1 MFLNFEI
8 ANITPKFKNKF
19 HYKMR
24 FFKKNKLYK
33 IFFILFYLCVA
44 HAQPTHQPGILL
56 KSNTQQ
62 AGQYYF
68 YTAQED
74 AVSLHKINTSSE
86 YYKIWE
92 YVFLDK
98 KDFTPVSLLFGDVT
112 GNGEQEFI
120 VVGNVFG
127 GATEIYIFQTDNNIP
142 VSEPAI
148 YEVLSLKRGSRPT
161 KAELVM
167 WDGDKDHEIVMIM
180 SSPDRSLIVL
190 DYNINTLQ
198 PIKHKVATRFMEN
211 TYGPVEMLKFDY
223 NQNNQDDLILYT
235 TSTTP
240 EQHIYTVSTKKE
252 ETKKIS
258 KLKIDKFKIIKDQD
272 EIYEI
277 LITQDNK
284 VYLAGDKKIILE
296 NPTIDLLK
304 FNNNFIVQ
312 ITPQEIKNIELK
324 KEDMV
329 FEIKSSTT
337 IPISD
342 KNINYLYNTS
352 QNIMLFYDKGI
363 KNPKIVFIKENLEW
377 QNLTKIDKQKKEIVK
392 KPDKSMEDIIKG
404 VVQQEK
410 EDPVNTVKDSTGIQ
424 DSLYVNTGDV
434 LKISINTANPENI
447 TSVETNI
454 LPKGM
459 ILNPEAMEFEWS
471 PEQTQIGENVFQY
484 SIVSETSPTLKVNQE
499 DSSKLTLERITQT
512 QNKNHKHM
520 IFVNDIPKLILD
532 NNFDT
537 INVEGSFNT
546 PYSIQDQFVLTE
558 YKIDI
563 IQPTKNTLLIDN
575 GSIYW
580 EPTKNDVGLN
590 EFLVQLSDGLA
601 QDTARITVVVD
612 TTVKVTQTNLLAT
625 LNQEFIYELPHQPGY
640 TYNILNAP
648 NNLRITP
655 KGKVYWIPLATQV
668 DNNVIE
674 ININTGTTLDK
685 HKFNVYVNAP
695 PVISYRPAQQEY
707 ITKGDSFRFIYQSFD
722 LNLTPNLNWS
732 LELVNPDQKNQFI
745 LNEFGKLTVATDSL
759 IDNQD
764 YIVVLSDGINNDK
777 FFGTL
782 YVNAIPQIVSTPP
795 DYLVLGDTLE
805 YQIKVEDLNKEKP
818 FSSQY
823 LSSSTNKI
831 EYSLEG
837 APINAS
843 IDSAGLLFWV
853 PGVSQLGSH
862 NFDVLITD
870 SLTTANHSFSLF
882 VNDKP
887 NIISV
892 DSLSIMVGDTL
903 NHFFDASDLNSESS
917 LIYSIKTTIDEL
929 MFSGKAGKLT
939 WIPQLDDIGV
949 NTLEISVSD
958 GFSLSTDTQKLKVFV
973 YVPPRPTNMP
983 DSTAYVNLEY
993 VFSPKAQD
1001 MYLDSVYNKD
1011 IFIEFLS
1018 PDTLFNGFYNHE
1030 TNTLKWTP
1038 LSKDLGLQKLQF
1050 IIKDKYNTT
1059 SAQRYNVN
1067 VLMSPCDISDTL
1079 YVNQVDT
1086 VYIKT
1091 SKNQST
1097 QKRSPFSPFP

>member
-33 IFFILFYLCVA
+33 IFFILFCFCVA

-62 AGQYYF
+62 TGQYYF
-68 YTAQED
+68 YTTQENSI
-74 AVSLHKINTSSE
+74 SLHEINNSFE

-98 KDFTPVSLLFGDVT
+98 KEFTPVSLLFGDVT

-120 VVGNVFG
+120 IVGNVFG
-127 GATEIYIFQTDNNIP
+127 GATEIYIFQTDNSIP

-148 YEVLSLKRGSRPT
+148 YEVLSLKKGSRPT
-161 KAELVM
+161 KAELFM
-167 WDGDKDHEIVMIM
+167 WDGDKDYEIVMVM
-180 SSPDRSLIVL
+180 SSPERNLIVL

-211 TYGPVEMLKFDY
+211 TYGPVEMLRFDH
-223 NQNNQDDLILYT
+223 NQDNKDDLILYT

-240 EQHIYTVSTKKE
+240 EKYIYTVNTKKE
-252 ETKKIS
+252 ESKKIS
-258 KLKIDKFKIIKDQD
+258 KLKIDKLKIIKEKD
-272 EIYEI
+272 EVYEI
-277 LITQDNK
+277 LITQENK
-284 VYLAGDKKIILE
+284 VHLEGDKKNILD
-296 NPTIDLLK
+296 NSTIDILQ
-304 FNNNFIVQ
+304 FSNNIITQ
-312 ITPQEIKNIELK
+312 ITPQEIKNIKFKTE
-324 KEDMV
+324 EMV
-329 FEIKSSTT
+329 FEINSSTK
-337 IPISD
+337 IPI
-342 KNINYLYNTS
+342 KNKSINYLYNTS
-352 QNIMLFYDKGI
+352 QNVMLFYDNEM
-363 KNPKIVFIKENLEW
+363 KNPKIVFIKEKLEW
-377 QNLTKIDKQKKEIVK
+377 QSLAKEEKKKKEIVK
-392 KPDKSMEDIIKG
+392 KLDKSMEDIIKG
-404 VVQQEK
+404 VVQKEK
-410 EDPVNTVKDSTGIQ
+410 DGLTSTIKDSVRIK
-424 DSLYVNTGDV
+424 DSLYVNIGDM
-434 LKISINTANPENI
+434 LKISINTTNPENI
-447 TSVETNI
+447 ISVETNI

-459 ILNPEAMEFEWS
+459 ILNPESMEFEWS
-471 PEQTQIGENVFQY
+471 PEQSQIGGNIFQY
-484 SIVSETSPTLKVNQE
+484 SVVSETSPTLRVNQE
-499 DSSKLTLERITQT
+499 DSSKLTLERITKT

-537 INVEGSFNT
+537 INVQGSFNT

-558 YKIDI
+558 HKIDI
-563 IQPTKNTLLIDN
+563 IQPTKNTLLIDS

-580 EPTKNDVGLN
+580 EPNKNDVGLN

-601 QDTARITVVVD
+601 KDTTRITVVVD

-625 LNQEFIYELPHQPGY
+625 LNKEFIYELPYQPGY

-655 KGKVYWIPLATQV
+655 KGKVFWIPLATQV
-668 DNNVIE
+668 DDNVIE
-674 ININTGTTLDK
+674 ININRGTTLDK

-707 ITKGDSFRFIYQSFD
+707 ITKGDSFRFTYQSFD

-732 LELVNPDQKNQFI
+732 LELVGPDKKNQFI
-745 LNEFGKLTVATDSL
+745 LDEIGNFTVATDSL

-764 YIVVLSDGINNDK
+764 YIIILSDGINDDK

-795 DYLVLGDTLE
+795 DYLVLGDTLK
-805 YQIKVEDLNKEKP
+805 YKIKVEDLNKEKP

-837 APINAS
+837 APTNAS
-843 IDSAGLLFWV
+843 IDSTGLLFWV
-853 PGVSQLGSH
+853 PEVSQLGSH

-870 SLTTANHSFSLF
+870 SLTIANHSFALF

-903 NHFFDASDLNSESS
+903 NHFFDASDLNGESS

-929 MFSGKAGKLT
+929 LFSGKAGKLT
-939 WIPQLDDIGV
+939 WIPQKDDVGV

-973 YVPPRPTNMP
+973 YLPPESINMP

-993 VFSPKAQD
+993 VFSPKAKD

-1011 IFIEFLS
+1011 IFIDFLS
-1018 PDTLFNGFYNHE
+1018 PDTLFNGFYNKE
-1030 TNTLKWTP
+1030 TNKLKWTP

-1059 SAQRYNVN
+1059 STQNYNVN
-1067 VLMSPCDISDTL
+1067 VLMSPCDTSDTL

-1091 SKNQST
+1091 NKNQT
-1097 QKRSPFSPFP
+1097 TKNRSPFSPFP